1 MLCSK
6 LFILSIGFVLL
17 TINII
22 YIIKS
27 KPCLLVT
34 EQYCQL
40 LIVKCC
46 NWVQYSLHTRHYSGA
61 ALREAPL
68 CAVNSFACIQRRP
81 RHAKDIVKFLTNNQ
95 YILYFFL
102 FSMQNYNV
110 CVCVCV
116 NEGSVMKV
124 INVIYVDCASVKN
137 CPLRSPIYAFI

>member
-1 MLCSK
+1 MDLTSFSNVMFEIIY
-6 LFILSIGFVLL
+6 FIDWICA
-17 TINII
+17 TNYYII

-81 RHAKDIVKFLTNNQ
+81 RHAKDIVKFLTNN
-95 YILYFFL
+95 
-102 FSMQNYNV
+102 
-110 CVCVCV
+110 
-116 NEGSVMKV
+116 
-124 INVIYVDCASVKN
+124 
-137 CPLRSPIYAFI
+137 